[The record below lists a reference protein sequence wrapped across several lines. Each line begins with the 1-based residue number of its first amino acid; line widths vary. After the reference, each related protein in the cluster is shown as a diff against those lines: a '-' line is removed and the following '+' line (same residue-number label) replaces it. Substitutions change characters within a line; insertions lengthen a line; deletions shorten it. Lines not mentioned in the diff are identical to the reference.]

1 MHWPL
6 SPPWQEGI
14 GHNATC
20 GAAGLLSS
28 MSAKIQG
35 CRVAHR
41 LAYVNKDGHD
51 DASTA
56 GTATLAA

>member
-1 MHWPL
+1 MP
-6 SPPWQEGI
+6 
-14 GHNATC
+14 C
-20 GAAGLLSS
+20 GAAGLLSI
-28 MSAKIQG
+28 MRAKIHG

-56 GTATLAA
+56 DTATLAA